1 MKEINRTI
9 FRILDIFIA
18 SLAFFTF
25 LPLII
30 FVYCLIY
37 LENKSPI
44 FKQVRIGK
52 NKVKFTLIK
61 FRTMKIGTESLA
73 THLTDSKKI
82 TKIGRLLRKTKL
94 DELPQLLNVIKG
106 DMSLVGPRP
115 CLPSQFELISRR
127 SELNLY
133 NYLPGIT
140 GLSQIMGIDMSDPSL
155 ISKTDYKMMK
165 KLSLHSYF
173 YYLLL
178 TFFGKGF
185 GDRVRIIK

>member
-1 MKEINRTI
+1 MIKKNKKM
-9 FRILDIFIA
+9 FRALDIFIA
-18 SLAFFTF
+18 SLALFTF

-30 FVYCLIY
+30 FIYFLIY

-44 FKQVRIGK
+44 FKQIRIGK

-61 FRTMKIGTESLA
+61 FRTMKIGTESCA

-82 TKIGRLLRKTKL
+82 TKLGGLLRKTKM
-94 DELPQLLNVIKG
+94 DELPQLWNVLRG

-115 CLPSQFELISRR
+115 CLPSQFELINTR

-140 GLSQIMGIDMSDPSL
+140 GLSQIKGIDMSDPIL
-155 ISKTDYKMMK
+155 VSKTDYKMMSR
-165 KLSLHSYF
+165 LNLNSYF

-178 TFFGKGF
+178 TLVGNGF
-185 GDRVRIIK
+185 GDRVKIIK

>member
-1 MKEINRTI
+1 MKEIDRTI
-9 FRILDIFIA
+9 FRLLDIFIA
-18 SLAFFTF
+18 SLAFFTL

>member
-9 FRILDIFIA
+9 FRLLDIFIA

-185 GDRVRIIK
+185 GDRVRFIK

>member
-1 MKEINRTI
+1 MIKNNKIM
-9 FRILDIFIA
+9 FRAFDIFI
-18 SLAFFTF
+18 SILALFTF

-30 FVYCLIY
+30 FIYFLIY

-61 FRTMKIGTESLA
+61 FRTMKIGTESCA

-82 TKIGRLLRKTKL
+82 TKLGGLLRKTKL
-94 DELPQLLNVIKG
+94 DELPQLLNVIRG

-115 CLPSQFELISRR
+115 CLPSQFELINTR

-140 GLSQIMGIDMSDPSL
+140 GLSQIKGIDMSDPIL
-155 ISKTDYKMMK
+155 VSKTDYKMMSM
-165 KLSLHSYF
+165 LNLHSYF

-178 TFFGKGF
+178 TLIGNGF
-185 GDRVRIIK
+185 GDRVKVIK

>member
-9 FRILDIFIA
+9 FRLLDIFIA

-61 FRTMKIGTESLA
+61 FRTMKIGTESIA

-82 TKIGRLLRKTKL
+82 TKIGGLLRKTKL
-94 DELPQLLNVIKG
+94 DELPQLLNVIRG

-140 GLSQIMGIDMSDPSL
+140 GLSQIMGIDMSDPIQ
-155 ISKTDYKMMK
+155 ISKTDYKMMR

-178 TFFGKGF
+178 TIFGKGF

>member
-1 MKEINRTI
+1 MKEINRKI
-9 FRILDIFIA
+9 FRLLDIFIA

-61 FRTMKIGTESLA
+61 FRTMKIGTESNA

-94 DELPQLLNVIKG
+94 DELPQLLNVIRG

-115 CLPSQFELISRR
+115 CLPSQFELITRR

-140 GLSQIMGIDMSDPSL
+140 GLSQIMGIDMSDPIL
-155 ISKTDYKMMK
+155 ISKTDYKMMM

>member
-9 FRILDIFIA
+9 FRLLDIFIA

-94 DELPQLLNVIKG
+94 DELPQLLNVIRG

-155 ISKTDYKMMK
+155 ISKTDYKMMR

>member
-1 MKEINRTI
+1 MKEVNITI
-9 FRILDIFIA
+9 FRLLDIFIA

-94 DELPQLLNVIKG
+94 DELPQLLNVIRG

-155 ISKTDYKMMK
+155 ISKTDYKMMR

>member
-1 MKEINRTI
+1 MKEVNITI
-9 FRILDIFIA
+9 FRLLDIFIA

-61 FRTMKIGTESLA
+61 FRTMKIGTESRA

-94 DELPQLLNVIKG
+94 DELPQLLNVIRG

-140 GLSQIMGIDMSDPSL
+140 GLSQIMGIDMSDPIL
-155 ISKTDYKMMK
+155 ISKTDYKMMR

>member
-1 MKEINRTI
+1 MKEVNITI
-9 FRILDIFIA
+9 FRLLDIFIA

-44 FKQVRIGK
+44 FRQVRIGK

-94 DELPQLLNVIKG
+94 DELPQLLNVIRG

>member
-9 FRILDIFIA
+9 FRLLDIFIA

>member
-9 FRILDIFIA
+9 FRLLDIFIA
-18 SLAFFTF
+18 SLAFFTL

-94 DELPQLLNVIKG
+94 DELPQLLNVIRG

-115 CLPSQFELISRR
+115 CLPSQFELINRR

-155 ISKTDYKMMK
+155 ISKTDYKMMR

>member
-9 FRILDIFIA
+9 FRLLDIFIA

-155 ISKTDYKMMK
+155 ISKTDYKMMR

>member
-9 FRILDIFIA
+9 FRLLDIFIA

-94 DELPQLLNVIKG
+94 DELPQLLNVIRG

>member
-1 MKEINRTI
+1 MKEVNITI
-9 FRILDIFIA
+9 FRLLDIFIA

-52 NKVKFTLIK
+52 NKSKFILIK
-61 FRTMKIGTESLA
+61 FRTMKIGTESCA
-73 THLTDSKKI
+73 THLTDSSKI
-82 TKIGRLLRKTKL
+82 TRLGGLLRKTKM
-94 DELPQLLNVIKG
+94 DELPQLFNVIRG
-106 DMSLVGPRP
+106 EMSLVGPRP
-115 CLPSQFELISRR
+115 CLPSQFELINIR
-127 SELNLY
+127 SKYNLY

-140 GLSQIMGIDMSDPSL
+140 GLAQIKGIDMSDPIL
-155 ISKTDYKMMK
+155 ISKTDCEMMSNMNLNK
-165 KLSLHSYF
+165 YF

-178 TFFGKGF
+178 TFFGNGF
-185 GDRVRIIK
+185 GDRVRRI

>member
-1 MKEINRTI
+1 
-9 FRILDIFIA
+9 
-18 SLAFFTF
+18 
-25 LPLII
+25 
-30 FVYCLIY
+30 
-37 LENKSPI
+37 
-44 FKQVRIGK
+44 
-52 NKVKFTLIK
+52 
-61 FRTMKIGTESLA
+61 MKIGTESTA

-82 TKIGRLLRKTKL
+82 NKIVRFKKTKL
-94 DELPQLLNVIKG
+94 DELPQLLNVIRG

-140 GLSQIMGIDMSDPSL
+140 GLSQIMGIDMSDPIL
-155 ISKTDYKMMK
+155 ISKTDYKMMR

-178 TFFGKGF
+178 TIFGKGF